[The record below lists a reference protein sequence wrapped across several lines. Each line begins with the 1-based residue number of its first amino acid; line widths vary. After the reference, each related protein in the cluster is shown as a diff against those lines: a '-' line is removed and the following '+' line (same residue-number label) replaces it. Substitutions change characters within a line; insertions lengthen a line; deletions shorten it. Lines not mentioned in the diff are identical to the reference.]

1 MSPTSGREA
10 PFHVP
15 AFHFLSVSNKAS
27 VGREGEARR
36 GEGIWMEMSGHV
48 KERKVLY
55 HKFSRG
61 VPVLFRSGDARG
73 NLIAERGS
81 FQ

>member
-1 MSPTSGREA
+1 MSRRFISFQSA
-10 PFHVP
+10 K
-15 AFHFLSVSNKAS
+15 KAS